1 MTLSQASGKSPTGSL
16 REVAHR
22 KVSAFVAAAVRNE
35 LDRWRL
41 PAFVQELVDE
51 LGPLDEAEVARCG
64 EMLAATA
71 AASDA
76 IRPSGA
82 GSWVKTGNWLPVPD
96 NLPLSSRFAGP
107 LIWSWR

>member
-1 MTLSQASGKSPTGSL
+1 
-16 REVAHR
+16 
-22 KVSAFVAAAVRNE
+22 VSAFVAAAVRNE

-76 IRPSGA
+76 IIASDCPGGRGRERR
-82 GSWVKTGNWLPVPD
+82 VY
-96 NLPLSSRFAGP
+96 
-107 LIWSWR
+107 